1 MNLSR
6 EIKTAIFAI
15 SGFGLFF
22 IGFNYL
28 KSNDVFVQDNI
39 FYAVY
44 DNAEGLMAGTPVT
57 IQGFQVGTI
66 DQVSLLSGNIDIAVR
81 FRVEKEYEFSKNSI
95 AKIYEAGLLGGK
107 SLAVDPKFD
116 GADLAQSGDTLQS
129 AIAPGLSEL
138 VNDKL
143 TPLQEKIE
151 SMITHADSVLIA
163 FTAVLNTDAQFQLKS
178 SIENLNASIS
188 NFRSISETIDNSLSE
203 NGKLN
208 QTFDNLADLSANLS
222 VVSSSLK
229 EANLDDTFEDLGSA
243 VGNLSQILERL
254 EVGEGS
260 LGKII
265 TKDDLHQSLEQTNTQ
280 IQLLVEDMRLN
291 PKRYVHFSLF
301 GKKQVKYKPTDLQNE

>member
-44 DNAEGLMAGTPVT
+44 NNAEGLMAGTPVT

-151 SMITHADSVLIA
+151 SMITHADSVFIA

-188 NFRSISETIDNSLSE
+188 NFRLISETIDNSLSE

-301 GKKQVKYKPTDLQNE
+301 GKKQVKYKPTDSQNE

>member
-95 AKIYEAGLLGGK
+95 CLLYTSPSPRDRG
-107 SLAVDPKFD
+107 
-116 GADLAQSGDTLQS
+116 
-129 AIAPGLSEL
+129 
-138 VNDKL
+138 
-143 TPLQEKIE
+143 
-151 SMITHADSVLIA
+151 
-163 FTAVLNTDAQFQLKS
+163 
-178 SIENLNASIS
+178 
-188 NFRSISETIDNSLSE
+188 
-203 NGKLN
+203 
-208 QTFDNLADLSANLS
+208 
-222 VVSSSLK
+222 
-229 EANLDDTFEDLGSA
+229 
-243 VGNLSQILERL
+243 
-254 EVGEGS
+254 
-260 LGKII
+260 
-265 TKDDLHQSLEQTNTQ
+265 
-280 IQLLVEDMRLN
+280 
-291 PKRYVHFSLF
+291 
-301 GKKQVKYKPTDLQNE
+301 